1 MPDKKASRS
10 QRWCVGSALVCV
22 ALAWALSLNSGYGHG
37 DFIFASVLSTSVWCL
52 SLIGALLFFATQ
64 GCSLGHHALFNPLL
78 AVAVNLLMS
87 SLIFNVNIPLYLD
100 MLGTAFIA
108 IVYGPVLGMGTAVLT
123 ACLASIYNPLL
134 LVYLPVAVTVAYLF
148 GWLARRGA
156 FKRMLVMMFTGAGVG
171 VVAGLL
177 TTMSTLLLPGEYGQ
191 SGPIK
196 LMALWE
202 LILHDEGLAVL
213 LQSLSSDVIDK
224 TLTTLVVCVAIRFAP
239 KPVLRLYDYP
249 ETRPSR
255 ARILTEDRFTIYLE
269 EDAPSNLLERV
280 QRYFQ

>member
-10 QRWCVGSALVCV
+10 QRLCVGSALVCA
-22 ALAWALSLNSGYGHG
+22 ALAWALSLNSDYGHG
-37 DFIFASVLSTSVWCL
+37 EFIFASALSTSVWCL
-52 SLIGALLFFATQ
+52 SLAGALFFFATQ
-64 GCSLGHHALFNPLL
+64 WCSLGHHALFTPLL

-100 MLGTAFIA
+100 MMGTAFIA

-156 FKRMLVMMFTGAGVG
+156 FKRMLVMMLAGAGVG

-177 TTMSTLLLPGEYGQ
+177 TTMCTLLLPGEYGQ

-202 LILHDEGLAVL
+202 LILHDGRLAVL

-224 TLTTLVVCVAIRFAP
+224 TFTTLVVCAAIRFAP
-239 KPVLRLYDYP
+239 KPLLCLYDYP

-255 ARILTEDRFTIYLE
+255 DRVLTEDRFTLSLDE
-269 EDAPSNLLERV
+269 EPPRNLLDRM
-280 QRYFQ
+280 QRFF